1 MQKVINFLRGS
12 VRLEAEG
19 AFPERFLN
27 LCAQNGVAF
36 WAVEW
41 LETGRVALTV
51 PRHDARRAEALGE
64 RASCQVTR
72 RKAGGV
78 PFFLA
83 RFRKRYALLAGL
95 VLSLAAVCVLSQFVL
110 TVEVSGN
117 ETVTTAEILTELR
130 RLGVRPGVYGPDID
144 PAATAQKLLLQLDD
158 LSWCAINLKGTV
170 AEVLVRERIE
180 PPEVVDETEL
190 GDVVAAVPGI
200 VTQVEVLVGE
210 PAVEE
215 GDTVVEGQ
223 VLITGNIH
231 MEGAEYSGIDLGWRQ
246 VRAQGRVYARTWR
259 TLEAEIPLTAQV
271 KAYTG
276 EEKYFWSLSLLGW
289 RVNFYGNSGI
299 SYERYDK
306 ISDVWTARLPGG
318 QEMPLSLTRETV
330 RAYETVAAQV
340 DPAAAE
346 QMLRAQLEEGLMAV
360 LGERGQVVSMDF
372 AAREQDGMLLV
383 RLQAVIFLLA
393 ELILLHTALLVL
405 LAAAAGA
412 GVCLLYTS
420 RCV

>member
-41 LETGRVALTV
+41 LETGRVAITV
-51 PRHDARRAEALGE
+51 PRRDAKRAQALGE
-64 RASCQVTR
+64 RASCQVQRQRT
-72 RKAGGV
+72 GGI

-83 RFRKRYALLAGL
+83 RFRRRYALLTGL

-110 TVEVSGN
+110 NVEVSGN

-130 RLGVRPGVYGPDID
+130 RLGVRPGVYGPGID
-144 PAATAQKLLLQLDD
+144 PAATAQELLLQLDD

-190 GDVVAAVPGI
+190 GDVVATVPGI
-200 VTQVEVLVGE
+200 VTQVEVLGGE

-276 EEKYFWSLSLLGW
+276 EEKSLWSMSLLGW

-306 ISDVWTARLPGG
+306 ISDVWTAHLPGG

-330 RAYETVAAQV
+330 RAYETATAQV
-340 DPAAAE
+340 DAAAAE
-346 QMLRAQLEEGLMAV
+346 KLLRAQLEEDLLAA
-360 LGERGQVVSMDF
+360 LGETGEAVSMDF
-372 AAREQDGMLLV
+372 AAREQSGMLIV
-383 RLQAVIFLLA
+383 RLQAECREEIGRFVPYEGEQENETQPA
-393 ELILLHTALLVL
+393 EEQ
-405 LAAAAGA
+405 GSS
-412 GVCLLYTS
+412 G
-420 RCV
+420 

>member
-1 MQKVINFLRGS
+1 M
-12 VRLEAEG
+12 
-19 AFPERFLN
+19 
-27 LCAQNGVAF
+27 
-36 WAVEW
+36 
-41 LETGRVALTV
+41 
-51 PRHDARRAEALGE
+51 
-64 RASCQVTR
+64 
-72 RKAGGV
+72 
-78 PFFLA
+78 
-83 RFRKRYALLAGL
+83 
-95 VLSLAAVCVLSQFVL
+95 
-110 TVEVSGN
+110 
-117 ETVTTAEILTELR
+117 
-130 RLGVRPGVYGPDID
+130 RPGVYGPGID

-158 LSWCAINLKGTV
+158 LSWCAINLRGTV

-180 PPEVVDETEL
+180 PPEVLDETEL
-190 GDVVAAVPGI
+190 GDVVASVPGI
-200 VTQVEVLVGE
+200 VTQVEVLGGE
-210 PAVEE
+210 SAVEE

-276 EEKYFWSLSLLGW
+276 EERAFWSLSLLGN

-330 RAYETVAAQV
+330 RAYETAAAQV

-346 QMLRAQLEEGLMAV
+346 QMLRAQLEEDLLAA
-360 LGERGQVVSMDF
+360 LGETGEVVSMDF

-383 RLQAVIFLLA
+383 RLQAECREEIGRFVPYEGQQENETQPA
-393 ELILLHTALLVL
+393 EEPSS
-405 LAAAAGA
+405 G
-412 GVCLLYTS
+412 
-420 RCV
+420 